1 MSTVYFH
8 EDQYFRQ
15 SWLWVLITVPVFV
28 AAIASAASAQVALWS
43 LVVTLVVGALVA
55 ALFIFARL
63 ETEVRSDA
71 VVIRFHGLWP
81 TRTTALADIEGVE
94 ARRYSM
100 WDSGGWGVHLTFGG
114 MAYNVSGN
122 QGVFIHLR
130 KGKGSRVLV
139 GSQRADDLARAIRKA
154 LASPGSE

>member
-1 MSTVYFH
+1 VSTVYFH

-28 AAIASAASAQVALWS
+28 AAVASAASAQVALWS

-55 ALFIFARL
+55 VLFIFARL
-63 ETEVRSDA
+63 ETEVRGDA
-71 VVIRFHGLWP
+71 VVIRFRGLWP
-81 TRTTALADIEGVE
+81 TRTIPLADIEGVE
-94 ARRYSM
+94 ARRYSI

-122 QGVFIHLR
+122 EGVFIHLR

-139 GSQRADDLARAIRKA
+139 GSQRADELARAIRTA
-154 LASPGSE
+154 LAAPRSA